1 MSIGSGIS
9 AFPRTHFLSRAY
21 TVINGCK
28 GGITLITFKK
38 PLSARDEEAYIR
50 QAAAGDMQA
59 RRKLIEHNMRL
70 VAHIA
75 RKYTATA
82 REPDDLISIGAV
94 GLIKAI
100 DTYNYKKGSRL
111 ATYAAR
117 CIENEILMQLRSDK
131 KRSREVSLFEPIG
144 TDREG
149 NEINLCDIMETNG
162 RDTLE
167 VLITNQNLK
176 KLGPAFS
183 SCLKKR
189 EQQVLCMRYGLCG
202 YEEYTQREIAQQM
215 QVSRSYISRIEKA
228 ALLKLREE
236 LEK

>member
-1 MSIGSGIS
+1 M
-9 AFPRTHFLSRAY
+9 
-21 TVINGCK
+21 
-28 GGITLITFKK
+28 
-38 PLSARDEEAYIR
+38 
-50 QAAAGDMQA
+50 
-59 RRKLIEHNMRL
+59 
-70 VAHIA
+70 
-75 RKYTATA
+75 
-82 REPDDLISIGAV
+82 ISIGTV

-100 DTYNYKKGSRL
+100 DTYNYKKGNRL

-149 NEINLCDIMETNG
+149 NEINLCDIMEANG
-162 RDTLE
+162 RDALE
-167 VLITNQNLK
+167 VLITNQNLG

-183 SCLKKR
+183 SCLKER

-202 YEEYTQREIAQQM
+202 CEEYTQREIAEQM
-215 QVSRSYISRIEKA
+215 NVSRSYISRIEKA
-228 ALLKLREE
+228 ALLKLRAE

>member
-1 MSIGSGIS
+1 MSS
-9 AFPRTHFLSRAY
+9 AY
-21 TVINGCK
+21 NIINGCK
-28 GGITLITFKK
+28 GGITLISFKK
-38 PLSARDEEAYIR
+38 PFSAGEEEDYIR
-50 QAAAGDMQA
+50 KAAVGDKQA
-59 RRKLIEHNMRL
+59 RRQLIEHNMRL

-82 REPDDLISIGAV
+82 REPDDLISIGTV

-162 RDTLE
+162 RDALE
-167 VLITNQNLK
+167 LLIVKQNLK

-183 SCLKKR
+183 ACLKER
-189 EQQVLCMRYGLCG
+189 EQQVLCMRYGLG
-202 YEEYTQREIAQQM
+202 GSKEYTQREIAEKM

-228 ALLKLREE
+228 ALLKLRYE

>member
-1 MSIGSGIS
+1 
-9 AFPRTHFLSRAY
+9 
-21 TVINGCK
+21 
-28 GGITLITFKK
+28 
-38 PLSARDEEAYIR
+38 
-50 QAAAGDMQA
+50 MQA

>member
-1 MSIGSGIS
+1 MSS
-9 AFPRTHFLSRAY
+9 AY
-21 TVINGCK
+21 NIINGCK
-28 GGITLITFKK
+28 GGITLISFKK
-38 PLSARDEEAYIR
+38 PFSAGEEEDYIR
-50 QAAAGDMQA
+50 KAAVGDKQA
-59 RRKLIEHNMRL
+59 RRQLIEHNMRL

-82 REPDDLISIGAV
+82 REPDDLISIGTV

-162 RDTLE
+162 RDALE
-167 VLITNQNLK
+167 LLIVKQNLK

-183 SCLKKR
+183 SCLKER
-189 EQQVLCMRYGLCG
+189 EQQVLCMRYGLG
-202 YEEYTQREIAQQM
+202 GNKEYTQREIAEKM

-228 ALLKLREE
+228 ALLKLRHE

>member
-1 MSIGSGIS
+1 
-9 AFPRTHFLSRAY
+9 
-21 TVINGCK
+21 
-28 GGITLITFKK
+28 
-38 PLSARDEEAYIR
+38 
-50 QAAAGDMQA
+50 
-59 RRKLIEHNMRL
+59 
-70 VAHIA
+70 
-75 RKYTATA
+75 
-82 REPDDLISIGAV
+82 
-94 GLIKAI
+94 
-100 DTYNYKKGSRL
+100 
-111 ATYAAR
+111 
-117 CIENEILMQLRSDK
+117 MQLRSDK

-162 RDTLE
+162 KDTLE
-167 VLITNQNLK
+167 LLITKQNLK

-189 EQQVLCMRYGLCG
+189 EQKVLCMRYGLCG
-202 YEEYTQREIAQQM
+202 CEEYTQREIAEQM

>member
-1 MSIGSGIS
+1 MS
-9 AFPRTHFLSRAY
+9 FAY
-21 TVINGCK
+21 IIVKGCK
-28 GGITLITFKK
+28 GGVVLIAFKK
-38 PLSARDEEAYIR
+38 PLSAAEEKRCIR
-50 QAAAGDMQA
+50 QAADGDQQA
-59 RRKLIEHNMRL
+59 RGLLIEHNMRL

-82 REPDDLISIGAV
+82 REPEDLISIGTV

-131 KRSREVSLFEPIG
+131 KRSREVSFFEPIG

-149 NEINLCDIMETNG
+149 NEIRLSDIMETNG
-162 RDTLE
+162 RDALE
-167 VLITNQNLK
+167 ILITRQNLK
-176 KLGPAFS
+176 RLEPAFS
-183 SCLKKR
+183 VCLKER
-189 EQQVLCMRYGLCG
+189 EKEVLRMRYGLGGSPEC
-202 YEEYTQREIAQQM
+202 TQREIANRM

-228 ALLKLREE
+228 ALLKLRAE
-236 LEK
+236 LERGENH

>member
-1 MSIGSGIS
+1 MS
-9 AFPRTHFLSRAY
+9 TAY

-28 GGITLITFKK
+28 GGVILIAFKK
-38 PLSARDEEAYIR
+38 PLSAGEEEACIR
-50 QAAAGDMQA
+50 QTAAGDAQA
-59 RRKLIEHNMRL
+59 RSRLIEHNMRL

-75 RKYTATA
+75 RKYTQTA
-82 REPDDLISIGAV
+82 REPDDLISIGTV

-100 DTYNYKKGSRL
+100 DTYNYKKGNRL

-149 NEINLCDIMETNG
+149 NEINLCDIMEANG
-162 RDTLE
+162 RDALE
-167 VLITNQNLK
+167 VLITNQNLG

-183 SCLKKR
+183 SCLKER

-202 YEEYTQREIAQQM
+202 CEEYTQREIAEQM
-215 QVSRSYISRIEKA
+215 NVSRSYISRIEKA
-228 ALLKLREE
+228 ALLKLRAE

>member
-1 MSIGSGIS
+1 MSS
-9 AFPRTHFLSRAY
+9 AY
-21 TVINGCK
+21 NIINGCK
-28 GGITLITFKK
+28 GGITLISFKK
-38 PLSARDEEAYIR
+38 PFSAGEEEDYIR
-50 QAAAGDMQA
+50 KAAVGDKQA
-59 RRKLIEHNMRL
+59 RRQLIEHNMRL

-82 REPDDLISIGAV
+82 REPDDLISIGTV

-162 RDTLE
+162 RDALE
-167 VLITNQNLK
+167 LLIVKQNLK

-183 SCLKKR
+183 ACLKER
-189 EQQVLCMRYGLCG
+189 EQQV
-202 YEEYTQREIAQQM
+202 
-215 QVSRSYISRIEKA
+215 
-228 ALLKLREE
+228 
-236 LEK
+236 